1 MCGTDF
7 KSNKTVLGRRKNVRL
22 FCYVRI
28 IVHTLWYTISVKR
41 KYITR
46 KDTVNFMKE
55 RFVNAAVTL
64 AGSVFIGLSGWL
76 VLEIFDTLIMFM

>member
-1 MCGTDF
+1 
-7 KSNKTVLGRRKNVRL
+7 
-22 FCYVRI
+22 
-28 IVHTLWYTISVKR
+28 
-41 KYITR
+41 
-46 KDTVNFMKE
+46 MKE